1 MENLKKYCILYEM
14 SISNYRSVKKMD
26 IGKIVKA
33 ELSGWKKWE
42 IGWMFFCS
50 AAIIV
55 LSLLLKDNW
64 LGIISALTSTW
75 YALWAGKGKMSCYF
89 FGIINSF
96 CYGLIS
102 YNYKLFG
109 EVMLNWGYYL
119 PMMFVGLFFW
129 RKHLDSKQEIYKT
142 KLSFKGRILLVLLAA
157 AGIAAYAVL
166 LKFIGG
172 RTPGLDSL
180 TTVLSVAAMIMTVKR
195 CVEQWFLWT
204 VVNIASIIMWL
215 RVYMQ
220 EGGAVASLLMWC
232 IALVN
237 GIIFYVQWS
246 KEVKNG

>member
-1 MENLKKYCILYEM
+1 M
-14 SISNYRSVKKMD
+14 
-26 IGKIVKA
+26 
-33 ELSGWKKWE
+33 LSGVNRYLKQEFSGWQLWE
-42 IGWMFFCS
+42 VIYLIICTVAIGVISVSLGDTAWGIAS
-50 AAIIV
+50 AVAGT
-55 LSLLLKDNW
+55 LYTLL
-64 LGIISALTSTW
+64 
-75 YALWAGKGKMSCYF
+75 AGKGKISCYF

-129 RKHLDSKQEIYKT
+129 KKHLNQQQEIFKT
-142 KLSFKGRILLVLLAA
+142 KLGWRGRLILLAA
-157 AGIAAYAVL
+157 SAAGIILYATL
-166 LKFIGG
+166 LKLIGG

-180 TTVLSVAAMIMTVKR
+180 TTVLSVAAMVMTVKR

-215 RVYMQ
+215 QVFMQ
-220 EGGAVASLLMWC
+220 SGGATASLLMWC
-232 IALVN
+232 IALAN

-246 KEVKNG
+246 KEVKNV